1 MMIGRSREGGDNGTT
16 ETGPQTR
23 LTGGVSD
30 STHLTAATPTPTGGV
45 GAEGDG
51 VAEEEAALLAAAALL
66 VGEAAEAEE
75 AVGAVEEAW
84 AERAARAVLSA
95 A

>member
-1 MMIGRSREGGDNGTT
+1 MIGRSREGGGNGTT

-30 STHLTAATPTPTGGV
+30 STHLTAATPTPMGE

-66 VGEAAEAEE
+66 VGEAVGAEE

-84 AERAARAVLSA
+84 AERAARAALSA